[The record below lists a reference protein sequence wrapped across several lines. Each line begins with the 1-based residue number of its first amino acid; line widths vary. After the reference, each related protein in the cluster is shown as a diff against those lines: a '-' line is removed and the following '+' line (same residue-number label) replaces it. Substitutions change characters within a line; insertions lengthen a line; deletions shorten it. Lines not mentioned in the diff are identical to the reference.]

1 MDLIR
6 EYADAHGLLRDNY
19 SYTGRTTRLC
29 DNLIQ
34 KLFQNVGEEIQIS
47 NHYGTRSS
55 DDMLTEKI
63 INRLKLEHP
72 HVKWKV
78 RKGNGCIFMR
88 ITDYRE

>member
-1 MDLIR
+1 MTAIKGGIALQ
-6 EYADAHGLLRDNY
+6 GLGQDKYRR
-19 SYTGRTTRLC
+19 TGRTTRLC
-29 DNLIQ
+29 DDFIQ
-34 KLFQNVGEEIQIS
+34 KLFQNVGKEIQIYD
-47 NHYGTRSS
+47 HYVTYSS

-78 RKGNGCIFMR
+78 RKGNGCIFMS